1 MRGTVFMIR
10 SSVLALVAALALGA
24 CGSDDVTTATNAD
37 PGASSLQSDPSGQP
51 QTAAVDSQAL
61 QQQLSQAAGD
71 RVLFDTDQYDLSGE
85 AQAVLQKQAAWLQ
98 AHPAVTVSIEG
109 NADER
114 GTREY
119 NLALGDRRANSIRNY
134 LVALGVDGGR
144 LSAISYGKER
154 PECEE
159 SSEACWAQNRRGV
172 TVVSQ

>member
-1 MRGTVFMIR
+1 MIR
-10 SSVLALVAALALGA
+10 SSVVALAAALMLGA
-24 CGSDDVTTATNAD
+24 CGSDDGATAPAATAV
-37 PGASSLQSDPSGQP
+37 PGSLQNNPDGV
-51 QTAAVDSQAL
+51 AANGLSPDGSIDGRPL
-61 QQQLSQAAGD
+61 QEQLSVQAGD
-71 RVLFDTDQYDLSGE
+71 RVLFDTDQYELSGE
-85 AQAVLQKQAAWLQ
+85 AQAILQKQAAWLQ
-98 AHPAVTVSIEG
+98 AHPAIVVSIEG

-144 LSAISYGKER
+144 MSAISYGKER

-159 SSEACWAQNRRGV
+159 SSAACWAQNRRGM

>member
-1 MRGTVFMIR
+1 MIR
-10 SSVLALVAALALGA
+10 SSAWVLASALALAA
-24 CGSDDVTTATNAD
+24 CGSDEAARAPNAD
-37 PGASSLQSDPSGQP
+37 VAASNPQSDPNGGALNGSQDGAIAGQP
-51 QTAAVDSQAL
+51 L
-61 QQQLSQAAGD
+61 QQQLAVQAGD
-71 RVLFDTDQYDLSGE
+71 RVLFDTDQYELNGE
-85 AQAVLQKQAAWLQ
+85 AQTVLQKQAAWLA
-98 AHPAVTVSIEG
+98 AHPSVTVSIEG

-159 SSEACWAQNRRGV
+159 SSDACWAQNRRGT
-172 TVVSQ
+172 TVITQ